1 MQVQRK
7 PPKIA
12 YLIPNFFTSGSI
24 FSGVFSIAYAIEGHY
39 VLASWMIFV
48 ALLFDGLD
56 GRMARLTR
64 TTSSF
69 GVEFDSLADI
79 VSFGVAPAIL
89 VYQFAGHNFG
99 RLGIVVAA
107 LYITFGAIR
116 LARFNIMNATT
127 EPSVFIG
134 IPIPTAAVVLSVL
147 VLLYEKYGLG
157 GGFYIVLLVVM
168 MGVSLLMVSNIRYPS
183 FKKMDALSIHY
194 MRAFVLLALCGS
206 LVLLYPIEGLALLFM
221 VYLLYGPFRA
231 IYTIYTRHRLMR

>member
-79 VSFGVAPAIL
+79 VSFGVAPGAIL
-89 VYQFAGHNFG
+89 FTLLAENNNKITTI
-99 RLGIVVAA
+99 L
-107 LYITFGAIR
+107 LYLFV
-116 LARFNIMNATT
+116 FNIWH
-127 EPSVFIG
+127 SKCI
-134 IPIPTAAVVLSVL
+134 S
-147 VLLYEKYGLG
+147 
-157 GGFYIVLLVVM
+157 
-168 MGVSLLMVSNIRYPS
+168 
-183 FKKMDALSIHY
+183 Y
-194 MRAFVLLALCGS
+194 MRL
-206 LVLLYPIEGLALLFM
+206 I
-221 VYLLYGPFRA
+221 
-231 IYTIYTRHRLMR
+231 